1 MAGRLTVWLRR
12 ALATLAVLAWA
23 VALSAAPAL
32 AAGDKKVGLV
42 VVYSTGKVQTV
53 VVTIPEDGTTADAL
67 KASGLPIVVAESSF
81 GPALCKIGDD
91 GCPADNCFCD
101 KNKFWAYWHLEG
113 GEWKASQVGVGGY
126 KPADKAVEGFTWS
139 GYDANFNPLVKPPV
153 VSFADIE
160 AGKAPTTIPV
170 TGAAGADDLAGVR
183 AGAAALGLLA
193 LAGYA
198 ALRRRARAA

>member
-1 MAGRLTVWLRR
+1 MASHLMTWLRR

-23 VALSAAPAL
+23 VALSVSPAL
-32 AAGDKKVGLV
+32 AAGDKKVGIV

-53 VVTIPEDGTTADAL
+53 IVTIPEDGTTADAL
-67 KASGLPIVVAESSF
+67 KASGLPVVIAETSF

-101 KNKFWAYWHLEG
+101 KKSWAYWHLEG
-113 GEWKASQVGVGGY
+113 NEWKYSDVGVGGY
-126 KPADKAVEGFTWS
+126 KPADKAVEGFTWT

-160 AGKAPTTIPV
+160 AGKAPTMLPV
-170 TGAAGADDLAGVR
+170 TGAAPADDLASVR
-183 AGAAALGLLA
+183 VGAAALGLLA

-198 ALRRRARAA
+198 ALRRRARGLI